1 MPSII
6 TRGAASATGF
16 GFGSGKSAPAITFG
30 SVSSPFGS
38 GLPYSL
44 ATNGYQVVAVLSD
57 PTQTYSTWSESNIA
71 TFAFSTPATFNGS
84 TAQIQ
89 YDGLCYGAGHFVAVG
104 EYTSTGSVGLSSCLS
119 TNLTGTGWNSPT
131 SFGAP
136 RNSNQLEAVTYDTAA
151 GLFVAV
157 GDFVSAYSSNGSTW
171 TVVNWPSAAQYTIG
185 VAFNSSG
192 LGVAVGFNNGT
203 SLPIASYSSNG
214 TSWSTGIALAGS
226 TQGIA
231 YGVVWNPVINLF
243 VAVGYLYNSGAS
255 ITYPAR
261 FTSPDGVSWTSGPIA
276 TNTTS
281 AIIEDIAVNSS
292 GLMVAVGQIK
302 IAGTNVPCYCTST
315 NGTSWSKIQTFSGVS
330 AGYAKHVVCGAGGV
344 FAVFGQNSSTT
355 TPWIVHS

>member
-57 PTQTYSTWSESNIA
+57 PTQTYPTWSESNIA

-104 EYTSTGSVGLSSCLS
+104 ENVSSGSAGLSSCLS

-136 RNSNQLEAVTYDTAA
+136 RNNNQLEAVTYDTAS

-157 GDFVSAYSSNGSTW
+157 GDYVSAYSSNGSTW
-171 TVVNWPSAAQYTIG
+171 TVVNWPSASQYTLA
-185 VAFNSSG
+185 VAFNPSG
-192 LGVAVGFNNGT
+192 LGVGVGYNG
-203 SLPIASYSSNG
+203 SSPIACYSSNG
-214 TSWSTGIALAGS
+214 TSWSTVIYPAGS
-226 TQGIA
+226 TTEGIA

-243 VAVGYLYNSGAS
+243 VAVGYLYNSGAGVS
-255 ITYPAR
+255 YPAR

-276 TNTTS
+276 TNMTQ

-302 IAGTNVPCYCTST
+302 ISGTNVPCYCTST
-315 NGTSWSKIQTFSGVS
+315 NGTSWSKIQAFSGVS
-330 AGYAKHVVCGAGGV
+330 AGYARHVVCGAGGV
-344 FAVFGQNSSTT
+344 FAVFGQNSNTGV
-355 TPWIVHS
+355 PWIVHS